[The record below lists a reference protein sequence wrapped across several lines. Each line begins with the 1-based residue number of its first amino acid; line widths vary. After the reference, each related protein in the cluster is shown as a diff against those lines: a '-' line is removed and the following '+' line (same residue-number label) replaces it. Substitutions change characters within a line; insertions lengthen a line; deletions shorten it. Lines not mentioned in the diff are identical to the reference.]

1 MPMRNCTPPSG
12 RGIVAAAATVCLAAA
27 CVAALWPAD
36 PEASVPVHGR
46 DVVHAVQKP
55 ARPSCGLPAPM
66 RPAFMAAANATRLPV
81 SLLVAVAKV
90 ESGMRQTAR
99 SPVGAVGLL
108 QLMPETAEQYGLDPR
123 RASEN
128 VLAGAR
134 YLAGLFDRYSA
145 ADTALAAYN
154 AGPTAVDRAGQIAPD
169 GQTLTYVANVDR
181 AWSRLQGCR

>member
-1 MPMRNCTPPSG
+1 
-12 RGIVAAAATVCLAAA
+12 
-27 CVAALWPAD
+27 
-36 PEASVPVHGR
+36 
-46 DVVHAVQKP
+46 
-55 ARPSCGLPAPM
+55 M